1 MSPTRKK
8 TPRTYLRFD
17 ERRRQLLAAAAELVG
32 KSGWETLGMAPL
44 AEAAGISRQLVY
56 EHFENL
62 PALRLEVTRYLFEE
76 MLEAASE
83 ALERFPDD
91 LAAAAR
97 TAVRLQ
103 LELPRGARLALREI
117 GPGPASASP
126 PLRRLRTRVR
136 QQVTEVWAAGI
147 QRNSKLDPR
156 EAQALAW
163 VMTVASWSLFDL
175 VADGTFTPDEAAD
188 FYVRAMTGAM
198 TALEPKGRVS

>member
-1 MSPTRKK
+1 MGPTRKK
-8 TPRTYLRFD
+8 TPRTYLRAD

-32 KSGWETLGMAPL
+32 KSGWEALGMAPL

-62 PALRLEVTRYLFEE
+62 PELRLEVTRYLFEE
-76 MLEAASE
+76 MFEAANE

-103 LELPRGARLALREI
+103 LELPPGARLALREI
-117 GPGPASASP
+117 GPGPAGAST

-147 QRNSKLDPR
+147 QRNSKLDPNQAR
-156 EAQALAW
+156 ALAW
-163 VMTVASWSLFDL
+163 MMTVASWSLFDL

-188 FYVRAMTGAM
+188 FYVRAVTGAM
-198 TALEPKGRVS
+198 MALEQQERTS

>member
-1 MSPTRKK
+1 MNPPRRK
-8 TPRTYLRFD
+8 TPRTYLRAD
-17 ERRRQLLAAAAELVG
+17 ERRRQLLATAAELVG
-32 KSGWETLGMAPL
+32 KRGWEALGMVPL

-76 MLEAASE
+76 MFEAASE

-103 LELPRGARLALREI
+103 LELPPGARLALREI
-117 GPGPASASP
+117 GPGPASAST
-126 PLRRLRTRVR
+126 PLRRLRARVR
-136 QQVTEVWAAGI
+136 QQVTETWAAGI
-147 QRNSKLDPR
+147 RRNSKLDPR
-156 EAQALAW
+156 QARALAW
-163 VMTVASWSLFDL
+163 MMTVASWSLFDL

-188 FYVRAMTGAM
+188 FYVKAVTGAM
-198 TALEPKGRVS
+198 AALEPKGRAS

>member
-1 MSPTRKK
+1 MGPTRKK
-8 TPRTYLRFD
+8 TPRTYLRAD
-17 ERRRQLLAAAAELVG
+17 ERRRQLLATAAELVG
-32 KSGWETLGMAPL
+32 KSGWEALGMLPL
-44 AEAAGISRQLVY
+44 AEAAGVSRQLVY

-76 MLEAASE
+76 MFEAAGD

-126 PLRRLRTRVR
+126 PLRRLRVRVR
-136 QQVTEVWAAGI
+136 QQVTETWAAAI
-147 QRNSKLDPR
+147 RRNSKLDPR
-156 EAQALAW
+156 QARALAW
-163 VMTVASWSLFDL
+163 MMTVASWSLFDL

-188 FYVRAMTGAM
+188 FYVKAVTGAM
-198 TALEPKGRVS
+198 TALEPKARAT

>member
-1 MSPTRKK
+1 MGPTRKK
-8 TPRTYLRFD
+8 TPRTYLRAD

-32 KSGWETLGMAPL
+32 KRGWEALGMAPL
-44 AEAAGISRQLVY
+44 AAAAGISRQLVY

-76 MLEAASE
+76 MFEAASE

-103 LELPRGARLALREI
+103 LELPRGAQLALREI
-117 GPGPASASP
+117 GPGPASASTP
-126 PLRRLRTRVR
+126 VRRLRTRVR
-136 QQVTEVWAAGI
+136 QQVTETWAAGI
-147 QRNSKLDPR
+147 QRNSKLDPHQAR
-156 EAQALAW
+156 ALAW
-163 VMTVASWSLFDL
+163 MMTVASWSLFDL

-188 FYVRAMTGAM
+188 FYVRAVTGAM
-198 TALEPKGRVS
+198 TALEPQGRAY

>member
-1 MSPTRKK
+1 MGPTRKK
-8 TPRTYLRFD
+8 TPRTYLRAD

-32 KSGWETLGMAPL
+32 KRGWEALGMAPL

-62 PALRLEVTRYLFEE
+62 PVLRLEVTRYLFEE
-76 MLEAASE
+76 MFEAASE

-103 LELPRGARLALREI
+103 LELPRGAQLALREI
-117 GPGPASASP
+117 GPGPASASTP
-126 PLRRLRTRVR
+126 VRRLRTRVR
-136 QQVTEVWAAGI
+136 QQVTETWAAGI
-147 QRNSKLDPR
+147 QRNSKLDPHQAR
-156 EAQALAW
+156 ALAW
-163 VMTVASWSLFDL
+163 MMTVASWSLFDL

-188 FYVRAMTGAM
+188 FYVRAVTGAM
-198 TALEPKGRVS
+198 TALEPQGRAY

>member
-1 MSPTRKK
+1 MGPTSKK
-8 TPRTYLRFD
+8 TPRTYLRAD

-32 KSGWETLGMAPL
+32 KSGWETLGMVPL

-76 MLEAASE
+76 MFEAANE

-103 LELPRGARLALREI
+103 LELPPGARLALREI

-147 QRNSKLDPR
+147 QRNSKLDSR
-156 EAQALAW
+156 QARALAW

-188 FYVRAMTGAM
+188 FYVRAVTGAM
-198 TALEPKGRVS
+198 TALEPKGSTS

>member
-8 TPRTYLRFD
+8 TPRTYLRAD
-17 ERRRQLLAAAAELVG
+17 ERRRQLLATAAELVG
-32 KSGWETLGMAPL
+32 KSGWEALGMVPL
-44 AEAAGISRQLVY
+44 AEAAGVSRQLVY

-62 PALRLEVTRYLFEE
+62 ASLRLAVTRYLFEE
-76 MLEAASE
+76 MFEAAND

-117 GPGPASASP
+117 GPGPASASTP
-126 PLRRLRTRVR
+126 VRRLRARVR
-136 QQVTEVWAAGI
+136 QQVTETWAAAI
-147 QRNSKLDPR
+147 RLNSKLDPR
-156 EAQALAW
+156 QARALAW
-163 VMTVASWSLFDL
+163 MMTVASWSLFDL

-188 FYVRAMTGAM
+188 FYVKAVTGAM
-198 TALEPKGRVS
+198 TALEPQGRAS

>member
-1 MSPTRKK
+1 MGPTRKK
-8 TPRTYLRFD
+8 TPRTYLRAD
-17 ERRRQLLAAAAELVG
+17 ERRRQLLATAAELVG
-32 KSGWETLGMAPL
+32 KSGWEALGMLPL
-44 AEAAGISRQLVY
+44 AEAAGVSRQLVY

-76 MLEAASE
+76 MFEAAGD

-126 PLRRLRTRVR
+126 PLRRLRARVR
-136 QQVTEVWAAGI
+136 QQVTETWAAGI

-156 EAQALAW
+156 QARALAW
-163 VMTVASWSLFDL
+163 MMTVASWSLFDL

-188 FYVRAMTGAM
+188 FYVKAVTGAM
-198 TALEPKGRVS
+198 TALEPKGSTS

>member
-1 MSPTRKK
+1 MGPTRKK
-8 TPRTYLRFD
+8 TPRTYLRAD

-32 KSGWETLGMAPL
+32 KRGWEALGMVPL

-76 MLEAASE
+76 MFEAASE
-83 ALERFPDD
+83 ALERFPDN

-103 LELPRGARLALREI
+103 LELPRGAQLALREI
-117 GPGPASASP
+117 GPGPASASTP
-126 PLRRLRTRVR
+126 VRRLRARVR
-136 QQVTEVWAAGI
+136 QQVTETWAAGI
-147 QRNSKLDPR
+147 QRNSKLDPHQAR
-156 EAQALAW
+156 ALAW
-163 VMTVASWSLFDL
+163 MMTVASWSLFDL

-188 FYVRAMTGAM
+188 FYVRAVTGAM
-198 TALEPKGRVS
+198 TALEPQGRAS

>member
-1 MSPTRKK
+1 MGPTRQK
-8 TPRTYLRFD
+8 TPRTYRRAD
-17 ERRRQLLAAAAELVG
+17 ARRRQLLAAAAELVG
-32 KSGWETLGMAPL
+32 KRGWEALGMAPL

-76 MLEAASE
+76 MFEAASE

-103 LELPRGARLALREI
+103 LELPRGAQLALREI
-117 GPGPASASP
+117 GPGPASASTP
-126 PLRRLRTRVR
+126 VRRLRARVR
-136 QQVTEVWAAGI
+136 QQVTETWAAGI
-147 QRNSKLDPR
+147 QRNSKLDPHQAR
-156 EAQALAW
+156 ALAW
-163 VMTVASWSLFDL
+163 MMTVASWSLFDL

-188 FYVRAMTGAM
+188 FYVRAVTGAM

>member
-8 TPRTYLRFD
+8 TPRTYLRAD
-17 ERRRQLLAAAAELVG
+17 ERRRQLLATAAELVG
-32 KSGWETLGMAPL
+32 KRGWEALGMVPL
-44 AEAAGISRQLVY
+44 AEAAGVSRQLVY

-76 MLEAASE
+76 MFEAASE
-83 ALERFPDD
+83 ALEHFPDD

-103 LELPRGARLALREI
+103 LELPRGALLALREI
-117 GPGPASASP
+117 GPGPTSAST
-126 PLRRLRTRVR
+126 PLRRLRARVR
-136 QQVTEVWAAGI
+136 QQVTETWAAAI
-147 QRNSKLDPR
+147 RRHSKLDPR
-156 EAQALAW
+156 QARALAW
-163 VMTVASWSLFDL
+163 MMTVASWSLFDL

-188 FYVRAMTGAM
+188 FYVKAVIGAM